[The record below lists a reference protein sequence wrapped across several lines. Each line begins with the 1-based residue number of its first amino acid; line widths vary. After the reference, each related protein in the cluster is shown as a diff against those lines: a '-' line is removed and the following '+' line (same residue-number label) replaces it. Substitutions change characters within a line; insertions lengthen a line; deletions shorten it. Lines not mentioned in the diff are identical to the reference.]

1 MGWNAKL
8 VFFHHHERSCFITAD
23 LNSYCRALSFKGEL
37 VKPRINDKNELKVL
51 IMCIFSSKFNSISHL
66 KARKTFV
73 RKTILE
79 LNI

>member
-1 MGWNAKL
+1 MRDHVL
-8 VFFHHHERSCFITAD
+8 SQLILIPTA
-23 LNSYCRALSFKGEL
+23 ALSFKGEL

-51 IMCIFSSKFNSISHL
+51 IMCIFSSKFDSMSHL